1 MIRLVLLWS
10 LLATGK
16 ASLVEDR
23 NGGTSKV
30 VEPDQKR
37 RELWHPRPSPA
48 STRYNLPFPS
58 VLQPTKDLVPTI
70 YGSDPTSAPTS
81 IQLAPEPTAL
91 PTLAPITSEPTTSPI
106 AADSPSLVP
115 TEAPVEESEA
125 PSILPTIQLTMGD
138 TPSPTFSPSAQEP
151 VEGESDAPSNV
162 PSIFSIESDAPS
174 DVPSSVSIES
184 DTPSN
189 VPSSVPSPPLNPE
202 CAADVF
208 QSDSDDDGFISQE
221 EFLLLIN
228 IIGARDCYSQTDPL
242 TVPQLSAYFTL
253 SCEYGPSC
261 LISSEIP
268 IANLTSE
275 ELIDVCQTTS
285 ELIDSTCAPDGPLS
299 GTIQPSPTPV
309 PSLRGTNSPTVSPSS
324 EAPSIL
330 PTIQVTSIEPLIA
343 SSTSP
348 SEAPNESSVISV
360 QGWQLNNAWNDP
372 VHWGYRRRKNDGRNG
387 P

>member
-253 SCEYGPSC
+253 S
-261 LISSEIP
+261 
-268 IANLTSE
+268 
-275 ELIDVCQTTS
+275 
-285 ELIDSTCAPDGPLS
+285 
-299 GTIQPSPTPV
+299 
-309 PSLRGTNSPTVSPSS
+309 
-324 EAPSIL
+324 
-330 PTIQVTSIEPLIA
+330 
-343 SSTSP
+343 
-348 SEAPNESSVISV
+348 
-360 QGWQLNNAWNDP
+360 
-372 VHWGYRRRKNDGRNG
+372 
-387 P
+387 